1 MGVCCLLSRGRLG
14 RKPGQKSLASVMQ
27 CDPPPPLG
35 QLQSLSPGP
44 LSVEQAGFS
53 VPDRPPALPGHAP
66 FSLGSCTLRVTV
78 HQRPLGGTPQT
89 RCSGEK
95 RCKPRTLSSALNLK
109 MHGPQLTVS

>member
-27 CDPPPPLG
+27 CDPPTWAAAKPVTRP
-35 QLQSLSPGP
+35 SL
-44 LSVEQAGFS
+44 VEQAGFS